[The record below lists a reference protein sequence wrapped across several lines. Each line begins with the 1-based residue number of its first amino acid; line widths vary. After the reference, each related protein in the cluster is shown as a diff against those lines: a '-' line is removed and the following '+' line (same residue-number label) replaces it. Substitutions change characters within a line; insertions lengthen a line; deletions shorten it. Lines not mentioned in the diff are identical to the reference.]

1 MNVVLHRTVVVDSD
15 WRFDNLCGSHLQ
27 SQRELYEGALQLVQV
42 VVWPGEGKNSLW
54 LPWQPWHGYFVPCA
68 PQPVNKKKRMGR
80 VVMVYLLNNKRIYFL
95 CLFEAVYCNPQPT
108 LTREVTCFYSTN
120 SDSTYYTIRIS
131 RNIKRLKQSK
141 EAVEHMH
148 SVDHNEICAT
158 LNWVRKT
165 DELVVLIL
173 KLRIS
178 KTTKIKHSK
187 LKIL

>member
-1 MNVVLHRTVVVDSD
+1 MTVTDVSTTSAVVIFSVNVSCMKGHFSWYKLLFGQGKGRIPSGCHGNLETVT
-15 WRFDNLCGSHLQ
+15 FM
-27 SQRELYEGALQLVQV
+27 
-42 VVWPGEGKNSLW
+42 
-54 LPWQPWHGYFVPCA
+54 PCA

-108 LTREVTCFYSTN
+108 LTREVTCFHSTK

-131 RNIKRLKQSK
+131 HNIKRLKQSK

>member
-1 MNVVLHRTVVVDSD
+1 M
-15 WRFDNLCGSHLQ
+15 
-27 SQRELYEGALQLVQV
+27 
-42 VVWPGEGKNSLW
+42 
-54 LPWQPWHGYFVPCA
+54 PCA

-80 VVMVYLLNNKRIYFL
+80 VVMVYLVNNKRIYFL

-108 LTREVTCFYSTN
+108 FTREVTCFYPTKSILSRHTIQ
-120 SDSTYYTIRIS
+120 SIRIS

-141 EAVEHMH
+141 EAVEHMY

-173 KLRIS
+173 KLRI
-178 KTTKIKHSK
+178 
-187 LKIL
+187 